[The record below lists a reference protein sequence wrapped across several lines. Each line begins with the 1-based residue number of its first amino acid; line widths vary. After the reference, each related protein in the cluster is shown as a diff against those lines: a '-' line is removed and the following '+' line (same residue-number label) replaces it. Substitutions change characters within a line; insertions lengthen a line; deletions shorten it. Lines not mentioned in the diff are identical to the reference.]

1 VLELEETI
9 HVTSGEVVHHSRD
22 LFGPGG
28 MDLHVVRALDVER
41 PAQVNPAAENGPA
54 RRRAGHGSGARR

>member
-1 VLELEETI
+1 
-9 HVTSGEVVHHSRD
+9 VTSGEVVHHSRD

-41 PAQVNPAAENGPA
+41 PAAVNPVAPSA
-54 RRRAGHGSGARR
+54 R

>member
-1 VLELEETI
+1 
-9 HVTSGEVVHHSRD
+9 
-22 LFGPGG
+22 

-54 RRRAGHGSGARR
+54 RRTRRAPD

>member
-1 VLELEETI
+1 MLELEETI
-9 HVTSGEVVHHSRD
+9 HVTSGDVVHHSRD

-41 PAQVNPAAENGPA
+41 PAQVNPAAGENGPA
-54 RRRAGHGSGARR
+54 RWRRPAG